1 MRIIIIG
8 TKVAETIMQ
17 YASKKVDNAEFQIF
31 GTFTEFMNTTAMRR
45 IDCDRLIITSETF
58 ATIQGGDVETVLQ
71 SVHEFIETQY
81 PQVLTIT
88 LTREF
93 ADLKQCESVFYGD
106 TCLNL
111 CMTKVRPNVLRDLVA
126 LDRDGLV
133 STYKECLY
141 EHMAAQQPAAEGVN
155 IDAMFTQ
162 AQDITQPTT
171 QQPDT
176 TPKKEANKGGN
187 IFTMFNGKGKKAG
200 NKVDTSAFVEDFNTS
215 GNGQMAPPP
224 QQQRAKRLPSGF
236 GGKQNTADMAANTNT
251 GFTDAPQPVQQSVSG
266 FDDPNSMS
274 FDMPQASQAH
284 GFSMPQSQTGFDMPT
299 GNQGFDMP
307 SSNQGFDTPPLAQG
321 FDTPNANQGFD
332 MPTGN
337 QGFDTPQSSA
347 FGAPQP
353 SFQPTGTPP
362 IASVSGRSP
371 RPTQATRP
379 QAQAPQLESASPL
392 TMPGFSPD
400 AFNAAATQQ
409 QQQAGNK
416 LVPRDRGS
424 NLTQAKSIAPMT
436 PNVDFNTL
444 AEQYRE
450 ETAPVRTVVKEVVRN
465 VPTGAANKFDSIV
478 SGNSKG
484 VLLFTGDRRA
494 GATHTAITVAEHFS
508 KHCPTLFIDCDLK
521 RHGSLFYLGI
531 EDVTESGAAVQNGLN
546 LVQTG
551 QNISQYVFRTTRF
564 KFDSLVSMPG
574 TTSSIDNLRTSMSR
588 LIYEVSQYSAL
599 IFDCPIEQMAIFS
612 DLLFSMSVFIC
623 VDSDLCG
630 CNNILSTLDAFD
642 DGLDNKAKMLLRGRS
657 HYLVNQTEETN
668 EFATNMAY
676 LESLYALDQEE
687 FNWARIPCA
696 GVMTDVSAICNSLS

>member
-31 GTFTEFMNTTAMRR
+31 GTFTEFMNTTAMRH
-45 IDCDRLIITSETF
+45 IDCDRFIITSETF
-58 ATIQGGDVETVLQ
+58 ATVQGGDVETVLQ

-81 PQVLTIT
+81 PQVFTIT

-141 EHMAAQQPAAEGVN
+141 EHMAAQQPAEEGVN

-162 AQDITQPTT
+162 AQNVTQQTTT
-171 QQPDT
+171 QSDT

-187 IFTMFNGKGKKAG
+187 IFTMFNGRGKNKDSG
-200 NKVDTSAFVEDFNTS
+200 KVDTSAFVEDFNTS

-224 QQQRAKRLPSGF
+224 QQPRAKKLPSGF
-236 GGKQNTADMAANTNT
+236 GKQNSANTS
-251 GFTDAPQPVQQSVSG
+251 GFADAPQPAQPVSG

-274 FDMPQASQAH
+274 FDMPLS
-284 GFSMPQSQTGFDMPT
+284 GFDMPSA
-299 GNQGFDMP
+299 GQDSGFAMPQSPSGFDMPSENQGFDMP
-307 SSNQGFDTPPLAQG
+307 S
-321 FDTPNANQGFD
+321 
-332 MPTGN
+332 GN
-337 QGFDTPQSSA
+337 QGFGAAHDMGFDVPNNDFGGNQSSFSSA
-347 FGAPQP
+347 
-353 SFQPTGTPP
+353 GTPP
-362 IASVSGRSP
+362 IASASGRAP
-371 RPTQATRP
+371 RPSQMKRP

-400 AFNAAATQQ
+400 AFNAAAVQQ
-409 QQQAGNK
+409 QQTGNK

-424 NLTQAKSIAPMT
+424 GLTQAKSIAPMT
-436 PNVDFNTL
+436 PDVDFNSL

-450 ETAPVRTVVKEVVRN
+450 ETAPVRTVVKEVVRT

-494 GATHTAITVAEHFS
+494 GATHTALTVAEHFS
-508 KHCPTLFIDCDLK
+508 KHCPTLFVDCDLK
-521 RHGSLFYLGI
+521 RHGSLFYLGV
-531 EDVTESGAAVQNGLN
+531 EDVSESGAAVQNGLN

-551 QNISQYVFRTTRF
+551 QNISQYVFRTTKF

-574 TTSSIDNLRTSMSR
+574 TASSIESLRVSMSR

-668 EFATNMAY
+668 EFANNMAY
-676 LESLYALDQEE
+676 LENLYALDQEE

-696 GVMTDVSAICNSLS
+696 GVLNDISAICNNLA